1 MNFKRLR
8 EQLEKYAI
16 NELSPELKNRVIDAR
31 KKQLADLEKQ
41 TNKETK
47 KLDKKL
53 ANKEQEKAKNM
64 KHKTSFERRLYKP
77 IPVCKINGSLAQFEF
92 FYPEERY
99 PQDEKY
105 KYHEEQLHFEMVN
118 LPLFSDTHYYPY
130 ITGHGSAVTYIE
142 RFDEYYRRDIFE
154 SLAQY
159 IQNNLEEINSIEI
172 IDNKCKEIF
181 YKKFGYHIENLKKA
195 QEFLQKCPDLPNYAS
210 KNEAYEI
217 NEISNEIVQT
227 ALDKANKNLKQN
239 KDDIDSINKEKE
251 AHLKDS
257 EEKLNKL
264 RNKINDL
271 EGMRDKKDVEQ
282 RKQRRNYNQASYTGP
297 EQDEK
302 IAKKKLRAMKNDL
315 PRQYGDC
322 SYSLRTEDD
331 LLLRYNPSEK
341 VIEVWSN
348 RYGDGYEFDYWDNYY
363 GDIQEQYEYD
373 FNKSTL
379 ENVLEIIEDA
389 CEDTVEITNDNCIDT
404 YDNSAR
410 VSGVKVLWRDFNNLD
425 LEDGK
430 TYNLA
435 CFKLRYYSEE
445 RYHFF

>member
-8 EQLEKYAI
+8 EQLERYAI
-16 NELSPELKNRVIDAR
+16 NELSPELKNKVIDAR

-47 KLDKKL
+47 NLNKKL
-53 ANKEQEKAKNM
+53 ADKEQEKAKNM
-64 KHKTSFERRLYKP
+64 KHKISFEGRLYKP
-77 IPVCKINGSLAQFEF
+77 VPICKINGSLAQWEF
-92 FYPEERY
+92 YYPDKGY
-99 PQDEKY
+99 HQD
-105 KYHEEQLHFEMVN
+105 QLCFKMTGMPV
-118 LPLFSDTHYYPY
+118 FSDTHGYPY
-130 ITGHGSAVTYIE
+130 FTGTREGYTESVKTY
-142 RFDEYYRRDIFE
+142 FTPDYLKDYYEYLLRY
-154 SLAQY
+154 L
-159 IQNNLEEINSIEI
+159 QNNLNEINSIEI
-172 IDNKCKEIF
+172 IEDQLRGLF

-217 NEISNEIVQT
+217 NEISNEVVRT
-227 ALDKANKNLKQN
+227 ALDKTNKNLKQN

-282 RKQRRNYNQASYTGP
+282 RKQRRNYTQASYIGP
-297 EQDEK
+297 EQDETV
-302 IAKKKLRAMKNDL
+302 AKKKLRAMKNDL

-389 CEDTVEITNDNCIDT
+389 CEDTVEITNDDCIDT

>member
-8 EQLEKYAI
+8 EQLERYAI
-16 NELSPELKNRVIDAR
+16 NELSPELKNKVIDAR

-47 KLDKKL
+47 NLNKKL
-53 ANKEQEKAKNM
+53 ADKEQEKAKNM

-105 KYHEEQLHFEMVN
+105 KRHEDELHFEMTD
-118 LPLFSDTHYYPY
+118 LPVFSDTRYYPY
-130 ITGHGSAVTYIE
+130 ITGHGSYVTYIE
-142 RFDEYYRRDIFE
+142 RFDEYYRRNIYE
-154 SLAQY
+154 KLAEY

-181 YKKFGYHIENLKKA
+181 YKKFGYLLRYMKEA
-195 QEFLQKCPDLPNYAS
+195 ETFLQKCPEFPNYAP
-210 KNEAYEI
+210 KNEAYEM
-217 NEISNEIVQT
+217 NEISDILVKS
-227 ALDKANKNLKQN
+227 ALDKTNQNLEQN
-239 KDDIDSINKEKE
+239 KDDIQNINKEKE
-251 AHLKDS
+251 SHIKDS
-257 EEKLNKL
+257 QDKLNKL

-271 EGMRDKKDVEQ
+271 EGMRDKKDIEQ
-282 RKQRRNYNQASYTGP
+282 RKQRRNYTQASYTGP

-302 IAKKKLRAMKNDL
+302 IAKKKLRSRKDEL

-322 SYSLRTEDD
+322 LYSLGLIDD
-331 LLLRYNPSEK
+331 LLLKYNPTTEN
-341 VIEVWSN
+341 IEVWSN
-348 RYGDGYEFDYWDNYY
+348 KYGKGYEKFGNTHGEVSD
-363 GDIQEQYEYD
+363 EYEYD
-373 FNKSTL
+373 YDETTL
-379 ENVLEIIEDA
+379 ENIKTILDFIY
-389 CEDTVEITNDNCIDT
+389 EDTSEIMDDQIDT
-404 YDNSAR
+404 YYNTAD
-410 VSGVKVLWRDFNNLD
+410 VSGIKVLWRDFNELD
-425 LEDGK
+425 LEDPK

-445 RYHFF
+445 RYRLI